1 MPRRLTQADA
11 LSAWMVDGEIN
22 GHTVQQTLSFV
33 NELQD
38 VDERQRALPPF
49 VILAGDCEPR
59 WLTRL
64 RARFGR

>member
-1 MPRRLTQADA
+1 
-11 LSAWMVDGEIN
+11 MVDGEIN

>member
-1 MPRRLTQADA
+1 MEEPP
-11 LSAWMVDGEIN
+11 SATWWTLDSLQH
-22 GHTVQQTLSFV
+22 GHTVAETLAYADWVSDFEEEQQTRRR
-33 NELQD
+33 D
-38 VDERQRALPPF
+38 LPPN

>member
-1 MPRRLTQADA
+1 MEEPPSLTWWTLDSLQH
-11 LSAWMVDGEIN
+11 
-22 GHTVQQTLSFV
+22 GHTHDEILWYANWRADYEDTQQ
-33 NELQD
+33 D
-38 VDERQRALPPF
+38 RRRALPPG